1 MPEEFAWR
9 QNKKVR
15 RTRTRGAVEYPGGET
30 VVWQPMKARGHRA
43 ASAAPR
49 AKPVGELLRDKFY
62 SCGFCKGE
70 GMKPEGT
77 KCPVCKAKGWVKVNP
92 PAVKCAFCRGRG
104 SEKPRSLVTCLV
116 CKGKGVVSV
125 KEPVEVCSECNGGGR
140 KTGEGLYCGQCRG
153 AGVVHVEKEEIDQET
168 GEVITKHF
176 RSPSG
181 TPRDICKAIYQLG
194 GEAGRAEI
202 ANRERITGAY
212 AEFVLKDMVGKGW
225 LTRYDRDMY
234 ALTKQTENFVKE
246 MEQRDLEKI
255 NPQDIQILTIVQ
267 EGAGEYK
274 IKDVAKKLR
283 MRDVF
288 RCNKACT
295 KLAKTDF
302 MDVSINGRTMITP
315 KGERAI
321 KEGPKAA
328 QPEEPVGVDAFKD
341 REFFQY
347 EL

>member
-1 MPEEFAWR
+1 MAEEFAWR
-9 QNKKVR
+9 KSKNVR

-30 VVWQPMKARGHRA
+30 VVWQPVKARGHRPTSA
-43 ASAAPR
+43 KASPE
-49 AKPVGELLRDKFY
+49 PVGELLRDKFY
-62 SCGFCKGE
+62 TCGFCKGE

-77 KCPVCKAKGWVKVNP
+77 KCPVCKARGWVKVNP
-92 PAVKCAFCRGRG
+92 PAVKCAFCNGHG

-125 KEPVEVCSECNGGGR
+125 KEPVEICSECNGRGR
-140 KTGEGLYCGQCRG
+140 KPGEGLYCGKCRG

-181 TPRDICKAIYQLG
+181 TPRDICQAIYQLG
-194 GEAGRAEI
+194 GEAGKAQICDRV
-202 ANRERITGAY
+202 RISGGY
-212 AEFVLKDMVGKGW
+212 AGWVLEKMVGSGW
-225 LTRYDRDMY
+225 LIRYGRAVY
-234 ALTKQTENFVKE
+234 GLTKPTENFVKQ

-255 NPQDIQILTIVQ
+255 TPEDIQILKLVQ
-267 EGAGEYK
+267 EAAGEYK
-274 IKDVAKKLR
+274 IKDVAKKLK

-295 KLAKTDF
+295 KLAKADF
-302 MDVSINGRTMITP
+302 MDISLNGRTMITP

-328 QPEEPVGVDAFKD
+328 QPEEQVGVDAFKD
-341 REFFQY
+341 KEFFQY